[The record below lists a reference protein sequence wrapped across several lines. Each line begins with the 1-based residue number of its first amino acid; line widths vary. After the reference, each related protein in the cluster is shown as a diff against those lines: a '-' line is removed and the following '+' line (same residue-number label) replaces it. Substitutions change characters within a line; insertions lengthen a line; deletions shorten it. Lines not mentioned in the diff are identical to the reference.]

1 MGAKRRR
8 PSLLPGCR
16 TLLKQLFAGAMGLSL
31 LASTYGHAVG
41 RPMDYEV
48 TGWDGNTKVGA
59 KLLRSDLAAEDPVLL
74 TTSFPCSP

>member
-1 MGAKRRR
+1 
-8 PSLLPGCR
+8 
-16 TLLKQLFAGAMGLSL
+16 MGLSL

-48 TGWDGNTKVGA
+48 TGWDGNTNTGA

-74 TTSFPCSP
+74 TTSFPCSPWCGASRINLAIGGQNADT